1 MCDKLHREKREV
13 PGILQKI
20 LAADVFLTHRFCNW
34 ADCFLPFRSLRLH
47 YKVLEISCHGIP
59 WLSGW
64 LAFIWLIDNR
74 SLYQMQVNF
83 FIGLLVDILLVC
95 VLKAF
100 TRRRRPSGNKSD
112 MFATVGPD
120 KYSFPSGHTSRA
132 CFIAVFFIFLYPL
145 HFIFYMPLMAWSASV
160 CLSRLLLRRHHLLD
174 VTGGVLLGVFEAVLL
189 NWLWVSENFAV
200 WIVSC
205 LSDEKLE
212 GGSYH
217 V

>member
-1 MCDKLHREKREV
+1 M
-13 PGILQKI
+13 
-20 LAADVFLTHRFCNW
+20 
-34 ADCFLPFRSLRLH
+34 
-47 YKVLEISCHGIP
+47 
-59 WLSGW
+59 
-64 LAFIWLIDNR
+64 
-74 SLYQMQVNF
+74 
-83 FIGLLVDILLVC
+83 DILLVC
-95 VLKAF
+95 ILKAF
-100 TRRRRPSGNKSD
+100 TRRRRPSGNKYD

-132 CFIAVFFIFLYPL
+132 CFIAGFFIFLYPL
-145 HFIFYMPLMAWSASV
+145 HFIFYMPLLAWSVSV

-189 NWLWVSENFAV
+189 NWLWVPENVAV